1 MKNVLLIKKLF
12 FIVLAVLLAPT
23 FAFAQT
29 LNLFTPIL
37 ETTQSGTQVSIGGQV
52 SVSAPI
58 TLDNVMVRGQVF
70 DTAPPTN
77 YSGPFNSGFD
87 VNPGDFNSSG
97 SFFTFINGASFT
109 PGQTYYFFF
118 SLMPSGGSVATN
130 FSPVNSVTTL
140 TIPDPGNSGGG
151 TGAGNGTGNGTG
163 SGGTATTTT
172 DNTAS
177 TLGWPAQVIDNPL
190 QVSDLNNF
198 IVGLLNAL
206 IKIGIPIMTVFL
218 VYSGLRLVMARGNET
233 ELVDAKKNLLWV
245 IIGAA
250 ILLGSWTIVKVLK
263 GTFDEIDLVYITSLI
278 NHIV

>member
-1 MKNVLLIKKLF
+1 MKKISHIKKLSL
-12 FIVLAVLLAPT
+12 LALTILLAPT

-29 LNLFTPIL
+29 LNLFNPIL
-37 ETTQSGTQVSIGGQV
+37 ETNQSGSQVEIGGQV

-58 TLDNVMVRGQVF
+58 TLDDVMIRGQVF
-70 DTAPPTN
+70 NAAPPAN
-77 YSGPFNSGFD
+77 YSGPFNPGLD
-87 VNPGDFNSSG
+87 VNPGDFDSAG
-97 SFFTFINGASFT
+97 AFFTFINGGSFT
-109 PGQTYYFFF
+109 PGSTYHFFF
-118 SLMPSGGSVATN
+118 SLMPAGGSVVAN
-130 FSPVNSVTTL
+130 FPPVNSVTTL
-140 TIPDPGNSGGG
+140 TIPGGG
-151 TGAGNGTGNGTG
+151 NPNPSNPNP
-163 SGGTATTTT
+163 SGPNPSGTATTTT

-218 VYSGLRLVMARGNET
+218 VYSGLRLVMARGNEK

-245 IIGAA
+245 IIGVA
-250 ILLGSWTIVKVLK
+250 ILLGGWTIVKVLK

>member
-1 MKNVLLIKKLF
+1 MKNVLLIKKLSF
-12 FIVLAVLLAPT
+12 VILAVLLTPT
-23 FAFAQT
+23 FTFAQT
-29 LNLFTPIL
+29 LNLFTPTI
-37 ETTQSGTQVSIGGQV
+37 ETNQSGTQVNIGGQV
-52 SVSAPI
+52 SVTAPV

-70 DTAPPTN
+70 DSPPPAN
-77 YSGPFNSGFD
+77 YSGQFNSGFN
-87 VNPGDFNSSG
+87 VNPGDFDSSG
-97 SFFTFINGASFT
+97 AFFTFINGASFT
-109 PGQTYYFFF
+109 PGQTYHFFF
-118 SLMPSGGSVATN
+118 SLMPAGGSVVTN
-130 FSPVNSVTTL
+130 FPPVNSVTTL
-140 TIPDPGNSGGG
+140 TIPGPTNPGPGPGPGPGPSNP
-151 TGAGNGTGNGTG
+151 GA
-163 SGGTATTTT
+163 TATTTT
-172 DNTAS
+172 DNTAGS
-177 TLGWPAQVIDNPL
+177 LGWPAQVIDNPL

-250 ILLGSWTIVKVLK
+250 ILLGGWTIVKVLK